1 MLADVTNDI
10 NIWISRS
17 TRGTAI
23 PVRSSLNVM
32 EESGLT
38 MISQT
43 AEYALRAVVF
53 LGKNA
58 GSAYTA
64 DQIAKATQVPAPYLS
79 KVLQPLI
86 KARLVQSQR
95 GLGGGFSLDKK
106 PGQITILQVINAVDP
121 IERIEV
127 CPLGLDEHSGNL
139 CPLHKRLDDAVALI
153 EEAFGKTTI
162 QELLETPSKAQ
173 LCLFPNT
180 TIAKNDP

>member
-1 MLADVTNDI
+1 
-10 NIWISRS
+10 
-17 TRGTAI
+17 
-23 PVRSSLNVM
+23 
-32 EESGLT
+32 

-53 LGKNA
+53 LAKSTGT
-58 GSAYTA
+58 AYTS

-95 GLGGGFSLDKK
+95 GLGGGFSLEKK
-106 PGQITILQVINAVDP
+106 PELITILQVINAVDP

-127 CPLGLDEHSGNL
+127 CPLGLDEHTGRL

-153 EEAFGKTTI
+153 EEAFAKTTI
-162 QELLETPSKAQ
+162 DELLQSPADRP
-173 LCLFPNT
+173 LCFFPNL
-180 TIAKNDP
+180 KVQ